1 MAGVWGICRNDEW
14 VWSGGGCSE
23 DAILPDITV
32 KPFTSV
38 RFKAPRPPDH
48 SAFKVANHQA
58 EVAALVIFNSDIL
71 IPAGNH
77 FGLLSGERS
86 RWQAYE
92 IQTFGVP

>member
-14 VWSGGGCSE
+14 VWSGEGCSE

-58 EVAALVIFNSDIL
+58 EVAALVC
-71 IPAGNH
+71 
-77 FGLLSGERS
+77 FGLLSGKRS
-86 RWQAYE
+86 RWQHVRFRHSMYLKSKS
-92 IQTFGVP
+92 P